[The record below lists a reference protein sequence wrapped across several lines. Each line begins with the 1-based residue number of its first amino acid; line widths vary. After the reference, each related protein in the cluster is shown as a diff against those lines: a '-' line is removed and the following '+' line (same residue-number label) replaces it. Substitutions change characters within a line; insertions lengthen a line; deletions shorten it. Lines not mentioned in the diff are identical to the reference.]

1 MESVNEPVDWS
12 LYRDEEA
19 DKKEEFIEQEII
31 LPKVCGHW
39 TYRYKQASLRQFCIN
54 LQDETL
60 YWLWSKGNFDKN
72 LLSYRLWEHQDEMGY
87 DLIMVFKSGEM
98 ADNCL

>member
-1 MESVNEPVDWS
+1 MESENEPVDWS

-39 TYRYKQASLRQFCIN
+39 TYRYKLASLR
-54 LQDETL
+54 
-60 YWLWSKGNFDKN
+60 
-72 LLSYRLWEHQDEMGY
+72 
-87 DLIMVFKSGEM
+87 
-98 ADNCL
+98 